1 MKTYDPTVVALK
13 ADAKRSGRPTMVVM
27 HDSRDARLIIFRI
40 GVGQSL
46 PDHAS
51 PSTVLLHVVSGCGL
65 VSGAGGERAVHA
77 GEVVAYE
84 PGETHGVRAITEELV
99 LLAIIVPRPSSR
111 DSSPE
116 TTATGKSGGAT
127 PFRATARHAP
137 DALMRSYSDLLSCH
151 GLHSEHG

>member
-84 PGETHGVRAITEELV
+84 PGGNPWGAGDHRGAGPARYHRPAAVKPRQQPRNHRYWKVGGCHPFPSHRAACSRRIDAEL
-99 LLAIIVPRPSSR
+99 L
-111 DSSPE
+111 
-116 TTATGKSGGAT
+116 
-127 PFRATARHAP
+127 
-137 DALMRSYSDLLSCH
+137 
-151 GLHSEHG
+151 